1 MYTQAFTPDRIISI
15 ESCGRFVIQEDALVG
30 FEPADDNVISKDDFR
45 LKLKNLIC
53 PKVGFTS
60 IANGVFNYMEV
71 VGSFELPN
79 GLKSIGSKIIGET
92 VFNFCV
98 FPELEIPSSVTSL
111 GNFVLGGC
119 KIGALKIYPPALKC
133 EYGRQFKGSYIDRLY
148 LPEYIIPWHSSQFD
162 ALCSMAANA
171 CEVKAV
177 YLGNSEPMSWTEFK
191 TNIR

>member
-1 MYTQAFTPDRIISI
+1 MYTQAFIPDRIISI
-15 ESCGRFVIQEDALVG
+15 ESCGRFIIREDALVG
-30 FEPADDNVISKDDFR
+30 FEPADDNVISQDDLR

-53 PKVGFTS
+53 PIVGFTS

-71 VGSFELPN
+71 VGDVELPN
-79 GLKSIGSKIIGET
+79 ELKSIGSNIVGET

-98 FPELEIPSSVTSL
+98 FSKLEIPSSVTSL

-148 LPEYIIPWHSSQFD
+148 LQDTIIPWHSSQFD

-171 CEVKAV
+171 SDVKEV
-177 YLGNSEPMSWTEFK
+177 YIGNSEPMSWTEFRNK
-191 TNIR
+191 IR